1 MLSNSSYHQVR
12 NLILIFILLNAI
24 FLANMSFL
32 PFIDLPNHLA
42 EATIYKFYGDT
53 SNVLSQ
59 YYKPAPWYF
68 PNTFHTVFC
77 SLFPS
82 VEFGNKVFHIVC
94 ILLLQSSLFLVIRHL
109 KGNPW
114 YGMLG
119 ILLTY
124 NYNVTYGFVGFAI
137 SLPLLIILFY
147 VTLLDIDRDRLLL
160 KISIAV
166 ILVLL
171 FLMHAQNAL
180 LGLAI
185 YGIMMLYHYRTVFKK
200 ILLHGMLV
208 PLPLLIM
215 IFTWWFT
222 RDQEKEESTL
232 EYLKVYYTSGYFENF
247 FIRFRLIVF
256 DNFQLQEGIAGVII
270 ASLFFACIIFPAV
283 WSKPWKKKTPG
294 NFMSSQTVYASI
306 FFLTTFACYLI
317 LPDKLP
323 GQTPLFQ
330 RLCTIVI
337 ISFIMLGSIWLNKVS
352 APWLKYFVI
361 GVTFV
366 YTLFW
371 FEYIYSFNREN
382 EKFNQEFF
390 AGIDNRSRLAGL
402 IYEDEYRGRKVYIHY
417 PNYFIVWEKGI
428 AASKI
433 IDYRFGVVRR
443 VAKEAELPFYHEW
456 IADDYRHEPQYG
468 HLEFLLV
475 KGKAPVAEDFNLG
488 DFNLIRQSG
497 QWQLYKNNN

>member
-1 MLSNSSYHQVR
+1 MQSTGNYAQVR
-12 NLILIFILLNAI
+12 NLILIFLLINAILLG
-24 FLANMSFL
+24 LVPFL

-42 EATIYKFYGDT
+42 EATIYKYVGE
-53 SNVLSQ
+53 SGNVLNA
-59 YYKPAPWYF
+59 YYTPTPSYF

-94 ILLLQSSLFLVIRHL
+94 FVLMQGSLFLVIRHL

-137 SLPLLIILFY
+137 SLPVLVFLFY
-147 VTLLDIDRDRLLL
+147 VTLLDIDRDKFLL
-160 KISIAV
+160 KISIAL

-180 LGLAI
+180 LGLAV
-185 YGIMMLYHYRTVFKK
+185 YGIMMLYHYRRTFQK
-200 ILLHGMLV
+200 ILWHGLLI
-208 PLPLLIM
+208 PLPLLLM

-232 EYLKVYYTSGYFENF
+232 AYLKDYYTSGYFENF
-247 FIRFRLIVF
+247 LIRFRLVVF
-256 DNFQLQEGIAGVII
+256 DNFQLQEGIPGVII
-270 ASLFFACIIFPAV
+270 ASLFFACIIFPAI
-283 WSKPWKKKTPG
+283 WSKPWKKNTSLET
-294 NFMSSQTVYASI
+294 MSPQTVYASI
-306 FFLTTFACYLI
+306 FFLTTIVCYLI

-330 RLCTIVI
+330 RLCTIVTL
-337 ISFIMLGSIWLNKVS
+337 SFIILASIWLKDVN

-361 GVTFV
+361 AATFV

-371 FEYIYSFNREN
+371 VEYIYSFNREN
-382 EKFNQEFF
+382 GKFNKEFF
-390 AGIDNRSRLAGL
+390 AGIDNRLRLAGL
-402 IYEDEYRGRKVYIHY
+402 VYDAEYRGRKVYIHY
-417 PNYFIVWEKGI
+417 PNYFIVWKKGI

-443 VAKEAELPFYHEW
+443 VATAALPFYHEW
-456 IADDYRHEPQYG
+456 IADEYRYEPTYG
-468 HLEFLLV
+468 QLDLLMV
-475 KGKAPVAEDFNLG
+475 KGKAPVVEDLNLRG
-488 DFNLIRQSG
+488 FRLIKQSG
-497 QWQLYKNNN
+497 QWKLYQNIQ